1 MKKLMLAAAL
11 GTFAVTSQAQSS
23 VQLYGLV
30 DAGVTR
36 VTGVN
41 GGRATQLV
49 SGIMDGSRWG
59 LKGNEELGGGYR
71 AIFTLENRF
80 EVDTGAMSNRAVSGS
95 QVPDRLIKAALLLPN
110 QSAGAQALLQP
121 VLTGVSGVLGST
133 IGVNLGN
140 NLFDRQA
147 FVGLVTPVGAVLAGR
162 QYTPGYEMS
171 ATFDIMNTSS
181 SLSAG
186 QLASFPPT
194 VDIRLSNALAYRI
207 QQGPITASL
216 MYSLAEGSASTGRF
230 VGAMGQYKTDAFS
243 FGVGHNTRN
252 NELGNKSL
260 TGTVVGA
267 SAAVGPGTVS
277 AYYALIKDDNPSGL
291 SGIAGQV
298 ALFAPGAAAFGPAI
312 QNAYIAAT
320 KQDAKLMHIGYRY
333 VSGANTIWVAYTSLD
348 DKRPN
353 NADAQSYGV
362 AYSYALSKRTDLN
375 LVATQFKNDGL
386 SQAAP
391 GGAGYLGGVTTSA
404 GTDSNSLAFGVRHR
418 F

>member
-71 AIFTLENRF
+71 AVFTLENRF

-133 IGVNLGN
+133 IGVNLAN

-162 QYTPGYEMS
+162 QYTSAYE
-171 ATFDIMNTSS
+171 TFGTYDIMATQSG
-181 SLSAG
+181 LSAA
-186 QLASFPPT
+186 QLVQFPAAFG
-194 VDIRLSNALAYRI
+194 IRSSNALAYRI
-207 QQGPITASL
+207 VKDGISGSVMYAPGESPQGGKRGQLLGIN
-216 MYSLAEGSASTGRF
+216 
-230 VGAMGQYKTDAFS
+230 VGYKTDAFS
-243 FGVGHNTRN
+243 VGFGY
-252 NELGNKSL
+252 E
-260 TGTVVGA
+260 
-267 SAAVGPGTVS
+267 
-277 AYYALIKDDNPSGL
+277 
-291 SGIAGQV
+291 
-298 ALFAPGAAAFGPAI
+298 
-312 QNAYIAAT
+312 
-320 KQDAKLMHIGYRY
+320 KQRIG
-333 VSGANTIWVAYTSLD
+333 
-348 DKRPN
+348 
-353 NADAQSYGV
+353 
-362 AYSYALSKRTDLN
+362 
-375 LVATQFKNDGL
+375 
-386 SQAAP
+386 
-391 GGAGYLGGVTTSA
+391 
-404 GTDSNSLAFGVRHR
+404 
-418 F
+418 